1 MDGAAN
7 TGAQAAWTKVK
18 RDAFLAELAATAN
31 VRASAR
37 AVGMSEGCVYRL
49 RLRSTEFR
57 RDWEAALREGYARLE
72 LVMLERAINGRDEAG
87 LNAGKMADY
96 SDRLGLALLAA
107 HRATVRGE
115 DAPAGKTD
123 RKTDKG
129 AARRRIEAK
138 LAEMS
143 RRMGGAG

>member
-1 MDGAAN
+1 MDEAADMK
-7 TGAQAAWTKVK
+7 GQAAWTKGK

-72 LVMLERAINGRDEAG
+72 LVMLERAINGTDAEAG
-87 LNAGKMADY
+87 KAAGKMADY

-115 DAPAGKTD
+115 ETPKAE
-123 RKTDKG
+123 KTDKG

-138 LAEMS
+138 LAEMN
-143 RRMGGAG
+143 RRMGGET